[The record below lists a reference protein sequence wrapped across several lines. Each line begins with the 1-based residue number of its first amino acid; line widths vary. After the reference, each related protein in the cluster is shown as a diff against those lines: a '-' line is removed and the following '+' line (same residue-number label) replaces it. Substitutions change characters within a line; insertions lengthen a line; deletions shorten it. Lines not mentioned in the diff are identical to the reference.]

1 MELGELLY
9 NKSEYIETASGNKVS
24 RQSVL
29 CGSQNIVLN
38 GKTIVMNDCIIRGDL
53 ANVRVGRHCVVKSRS
68 VIRPPFKKFSKGVA
82 FFPLHI
88 GDHVFIE
95 EDCVV
100 NAAQIGSYVH
110 VGKNCVI
117 GRRCVLKDC
126 CKILDNTVLPPET
139 VVPPFTVFSGCPGKI
154 VPKSLL
160 LKPHQKEKM
169 SMEISIHRSLAHQHV
184 VGFHGFFED
193 NDFVFVVLELCRRR
207 SLLELHKRRKALTE
221 PEARY
226 YLRQIVLGC
235 QYLHRN
241 RVIHRDLKL
250 GNLFLN
256 EDLEVKIGDF
266 GLATKVEYDGE
277 RKKTLCGTPNYIAPE
292 VLSKKGHSFEVDVW
306 SIGCIM
312 YTLLV
317 GKPPFETSCLKETYL
332 RIKKNEYSI
341 PKHVN
346 PVAASLI
353 QKMLQTDPT
362 ARPTIN
368 ELLNDEFFTSG
379 YIPARLPITCL
390 TIPPRFSIAPSTLDP
405 SNRKPLTVLN
415 KGMENPLPER
425 PREKEEP
432 VVRETGEAADCHL
445 GDMLQQL
452 HSVNA
457 SKPSER
463 GLVRQEEAEDPA
475 CIPIFWV
482 SKWVDYS
489 DKYGLGYQLCDNSV
503 GVLFND
509 STRLILYN
517 DGDSLQYIER
527 DGTESYLSVSSHP
540 NSLLKKITLLKYF
553 RNYMSEHL
561 LKAGANITPREG
573 DELARLPYLR
583 TWFRTRSAIILHL
596 SNGSVQINFFQDHT
610 KLILC
615 PLMAAVTYID
625 EKRDFRTYR
634 LSLLEEYGCCK
645 ELASRLR
652 YARTMVDK
660 LLSSR
665 SATNRLK
672 ASS

>member
-1 MELGELLY
+1 M
-9 NKSEYIETASGNKVS
+9 SAAATAGKLARAPADPGKVG
-24 RQSVL
+24 V
-29 CGSQNIVLN
+29 
-38 GKTIVMNDCIIRGDL
+38 
-53 ANVRVGRHCVVKSRS
+53 
-68 VIRPPFKKFSKGVA
+68 PGVA
-82 FFPLHI
+82 APGAPAAGPPAKEIPEVLVDPRSRRRYLRGRFLGKGGFAKCFEI
-88 GDHVFIE
+88 SDADTKEVF
-95 EDCVV
+95 
-100 NAAQIGSYVH
+100 A
-110 VGKNCVI
+110 
-117 GRRCVLKDC
+117 
-126 CKILDNTVLPPET
+126 
-139 VVPPFTVFSGCPGKI
+139 GKI

-341 PKHVN
+341 PKHIN

-362 ARPTIN
+362 ARPTIQ

-390 TIPPRFSIAPSTLDP
+390 TIPPRFSIAPSSLDP
-405 SNRKPLTVLN
+405 NSRKPLTVLN
-415 KGMENPLPER
+415 KGMENPMPER

-432 VVRETGEAADCHL
+432 VVREASEAVDCHL

-527 DGTESYLSVSSHP
+527 DGTESYLTVSSHP
-540 NSLLKKITLLKYF
+540 NSLIKKITLLKYF

-596 SNGSVQINFFQDHT
+596 SNGCVQINFFQDHT

-634 LSLLEEYGCCK
+634 LSLLEEYGCSK

>member
-1 MELGELLY
+1 MSAAATAGKLARAPAEPGKAGAPAAGAAGAAAAAPPAKEIPEVLVDPRSRRRYVRGRFLG
-9 NKSEYIETASGNKVS
+9 
-24 RQSVL
+24 
-29 CGSQNIVLN
+29 
-38 GKTIVMNDCIIRGDL
+38 
-53 ANVRVGRHCVVKSRS
+53 
-68 VIRPPFKKFSKGVA
+68 KGGFA
-82 FFPLHI
+82 KCFEI
-88 GDHVFIE
+88 SDADTKEVF
-95 EDCVV
+95 
-100 NAAQIGSYVH
+100 A
-110 VGKNCVI
+110 
-117 GRRCVLKDC
+117 
-126 CKILDNTVLPPET
+126 
-139 VVPPFTVFSGCPGKI
+139 GKI

-193 NDFVFVVLELCRRR
+193 SDFVFVVLELCRRR

-266 GLATKVEYDGE
+266 GLATRVEYDGE

-341 PKHVN
+341 PKHIG

-353 QKMLQTDPT
+353 QRMLQTDPT
-362 ARPTIN
+362 ARPTIH
-368 ELLNDEFFTSG
+368 ELLDDEFFTSG
-379 YIPARLPITCL
+379 YIPPRLPITCL
-390 TIPPRFSIAPSTLDP
+390 TIAPRFSIAPSSLDP
-405 SNRKPLTVLN
+405 NIRKPLTVLN
-415 KGMENPLPER
+415 KGTENTQPER
-425 PREKEEP
+425 PREKEEA
-432 VVRETGEAADCHL
+432 VVREPSEAVECHL

-509 STRLILYN
+509 STRLILYD
-517 DGDSLQYIER
+517 DGESLQYIER
-527 DGTESYLSVSSHP
+527 DGTESYLTVNSHP
-540 NSLLKKITLLKYF
+540 NSLTKKITLLKYF

-596 SNGSVQINFFQDHT
+596 SNGTVQINFFQDHT

-634 LSLLEEYGCCK
+634 LSLLEEHGCCK

-665 SATNRLK
+665 SACNRLK

>member
-1 MELGELLY
+1 MSSAPAKLPLRQPGVGS
-9 NKSEYIETASGNKVS
+9 SEPRGKPAAV
-24 RQSVL
+24 
-29 CGSQNIVLN
+29 CGSGAGAGAGGGTATAPPAASPEIPEVLVDPRSRRRYLRGRFL
-38 GKTIVMNDCIIRGDL
+38 GKGGFAKCFELSDL
-53 ANVRVGRHCVVKSRS
+53 E
-68 VIRPPFKKFSKGVA
+68 SKE
-82 FFPLHI
+82 
-88 GDHVFIE
+88 VF
-95 EDCVV
+95 
-100 NAAQIGSYVH
+100 A
-110 VGKNCVI
+110 
-117 GRRCVLKDC
+117 
-126 CKILDNTVLPPET
+126 
-139 VVPPFTVFSGCPGKI
+139 GKI

-169 SMEISIHRSLAHQHV
+169 SMEINIHKSLVHQHV

-193 NDFVFVVLELCRRR
+193 SDFVFVVLELCRRR
-207 SLLELHKRRKALTE
+207 SLLELHKRRKAVTE

-235 QYLHRN
+235 QYLHEN
-241 RVIHRDLKL
+241 KVIHRDLKL

-256 EDLEVKIGDF
+256 DDMEVKIGDF
-266 GLATKVEYDGE
+266 GLATRVEYDGE
-277 RKKTLCGTPNYIAPE
+277 RKRTLCGTPNYIAPE

-317 GKPPFETSCLKETYL
+317 GKPPFETSCLKETYI

-341 PKHVN
+341 PKHIN

-353 QKMLQTDPT
+353 QKMLRSDP
-362 ARPTIN
+362 ASRPTIN
-368 ELLNDEFFTSG
+368 ELLNDEFFSSG
-379 YIPARLPITCL
+379 YIPPRLPTTCL
-390 TIPPRFSIAPSTLDP
+390 TIPPRFSIAPNSVE
-405 SNRKPLTVLN
+405 SGGRKPLTAVN
-415 KGMENPLPER
+415 KGMDNPAPEQ
-425 PREKEEP
+425 PPEKEEAIVQDP
-432 VVRETGEAADCHL
+432 NGPADCYL
-445 GDMLQQL
+445 SDMLQQL
-452 HSVNA
+452 LSVNA
-457 SKPSER
+457 AKPSDR
-463 GLVRQEEAEDPA
+463 RLVRQEEAEDPA

-517 DGDSLQYIER
+517 DGDSLQYIEQN
-527 DGTESYLSVSSHP
+527 GSESYLTVRSYPSS
-540 NSLLKKITLLKYF
+540 LTKKITLLKYF

-583 TWFRTRSAIILHL
+583 TWFRTRSAIVLHL
-596 SNGSVQINFFQDHT
+596 SNGTVQINFFQDHT

-625 EKRDFRTYR
+625 EKRDFRTYK
-634 LSLLEEYGCCK
+634 LSLLEEHGCCK

-665 SATNRLK
+665 SATARLK
-672 ASS
+672 SST

>member
-1 MELGELLY
+1 MSAAPAKLPLRQPGVGSSEPRGKPAVGGGAGAGGGTATAPPAAAPEIPEVLVDPRSRRRYLRGRFLGKGGFAKCFEL
-9 NKSEYIETASGNKVS
+9 S
-24 RQSVL
+24 
-29 CGSQNIVLN
+29 
-38 GKTIVMNDCIIRGDL
+38 DL
-53 ANVRVGRHCVVKSRS
+53 E
-68 VIRPPFKKFSKGVA
+68 SKE
-82 FFPLHI
+82 
-88 GDHVFIE
+88 VF
-95 EDCVV
+95 
-100 NAAQIGSYVH
+100 A
-110 VGKNCVI
+110 
-117 GRRCVLKDC
+117 
-126 CKILDNTVLPPET
+126 
-139 VVPPFTVFSGCPGKI
+139 GKI

-169 SMEISIHRSLAHQHV
+169 SMEINIHKSLVHQHV

-193 NDFVFVVLELCRRR
+193 SDFVFVVLELCRRR
-207 SLLELHKRRKALTE
+207 SLLELHKRRKAVTE

-235 QYLHRN
+235 QYLHEN
-241 RVIHRDLKL
+241 KVIHRDLKL

-256 EDLEVKIGDF
+256 DDMEVKIGDF
-266 GLATKVEYDGE
+266 GLATRVEYDGE
-277 RKKTLCGTPNYIAPE
+277 RKRTLCGTPNYIAPE

-317 GKPPFETSCLKETYL
+317 GKPPFETSCLKETYI

-341 PKHVN
+341 PKHIN

-353 QKMLQTDPT
+353 QKMLRSDP
-362 ARPTIN
+362 ASRPTIN
-368 ELLNDEFFTSG
+368 ELLNDEFFSSG
-379 YIPARLPITCL
+379 YIPSRLPTTCL
-390 TIPPRFSIAPSTLDP
+390 TIPPRFSIAPNSVE
-405 SNRKPLTVLN
+405 SGGRKPLTALN
-415 KGMENPLPER
+415 KGMDNPAPEQ
-425 PREKEEP
+425 PPEKEEAIVQEP
-432 VVRETGEAADCHL
+432 NGPADCYL
-445 GDMLQQL
+445 SDMLQQL
-452 HSVNA
+452 LSVNA
-457 SKPSER
+457 AKPSDR
-463 GLVRQEEAEDPA
+463 RLVRQEEAEDPA

-517 DGDSLQYIER
+517 DGDSLQYIEQN
-527 DGTESYLSVSSHP
+527 GSESYLTVRSYPSS
-540 NSLLKKITLLKYF
+540 LTKKITLLKYF

-596 SNGSVQINFFQDHT
+596 SNGTVQINFFQDHT

-625 EKRDFRTYR
+625 EKRDFRTYK
-634 LSLLEEYGCCK
+634 LSLLEEHGCCK

-665 SATNRLK
+665 SASARLK
-672 ASS
+672 SST

>member
-1 MELGELLY
+1 M
-9 NKSEYIETASGNKVS
+9 SAAATT
-24 RQSVL
+24 
-29 CGSQNIVLN
+29 
-38 GKTIVMNDCIIRGDL
+38 GKL
-53 ANVRVGRHCVVKSRS
+53 ARAPADPGKAGG
-68 VIRPPFKKFSKGVA
+68 PGVA
-82 FFPLHI
+82 APGAPAAAPPAKEIPEVLVDPRSRRRYLRGRFLGKGGFAKCFEI
-88 GDHVFIE
+88 SDADTKEVF
-95 EDCVV
+95 
-100 NAAQIGSYVH
+100 A
-110 VGKNCVI
+110 
-117 GRRCVLKDC
+117 
-126 CKILDNTVLPPET
+126 
-139 VVPPFTVFSGCPGKI
+139 GKI

-341 PKHVN
+341 PKHIN

-362 ARPTIN
+362 ARPTIH

-390 TIPPRFSIAPSTLDP
+390 TIPPRFSIAPSSLDP
-405 SNRKPLTVLN
+405 SSRKPLTVLN
-415 KGMENPLPER
+415 K
-425 PREKEEP
+425 
-432 VVRETGEAADCHL
+432 
-445 GDMLQQL
+445 
-452 HSVNA
+452 
-457 SKPSER
+457 
-463 GLVRQEEAEDPA
+463 EEAEDPA

-527 DGTESYLSVSSHP
+527 DGTESYLTVSSHP
-540 NSLLKKITLLKYF
+540 NSLIKKITLLKYF

-596 SNGSVQINFFQDHT
+596 SNGCVQINFFQDHT

-634 LSLLEEYGCCK
+634 LSLLEEFGCSK